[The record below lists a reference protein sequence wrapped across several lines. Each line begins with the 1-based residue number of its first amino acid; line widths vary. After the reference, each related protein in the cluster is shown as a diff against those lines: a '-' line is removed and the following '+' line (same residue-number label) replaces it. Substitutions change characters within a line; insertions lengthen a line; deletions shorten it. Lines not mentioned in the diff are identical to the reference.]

1 MRSLFPLL
9 SFARVRAQQSLWQL
23 CALGINAGSHLG
35 EIFLSLFVEAVKS
48 SVKILI
54 FLFCLWVDFV
64 YFFFECAYIFIF

>member
-23 CALGINAGSHLG
+23 CALGINAGSHPG

-54 FLFCLWVDFV
+54 FFSVCGLVL
-64 YFFFECAYIFIF
+64 FIFFL